1 MLELLMYKNLY
12 YYYIYIYMVDF
23 EGNRKLENIDGSNST
38 RLTRLFLLILS
49 RSIVIISHSDDRKIE
64 FKKNNKNMYMY
75 LKVDTSN
82 VF

>member
-1 MLELLMYKNLY
+1 
-12 YYYIYIYMVDF
+12 MVDF